1 MAEGRVPPQ
10 NIEAEQSVLGA
21 MMLKQTAVTQALE
34 LIASCLRRWRDL
46 CTPASRWILS
56 P

>member
-34 LIASCLRRWRDL
+34 LLRADEFYRLD
-46 CTPASRWILS
+46 
-56 P
+56 